1 MAPPPRER
9 STVFVGGK
17 GSSFSAAAVYAV
29 SRGLSKVAID
39 PAVLEK
45 LSQLKK
51 YPLKPLPYA
60 CVVHGS
66 FLTFDESRAALSVL
80 LNKFIVCESPVR
92 PVIPL
97 LIQET
102 LDHAAG
108 FETLDFGSSLGFLTS
123 LCRLNGKKLDEI
135 GVTADEIGMIENSCA
150 ASIAICAILDCCASD
165 LVRVSDAV
173 AALSSEVVRA
183 DVGLFDLSV
192 SGDGFS
198 MKDETDVA
206 ADMKVF
212 LFGSKLA
219 GKVDSAPFSDI
230 PAVHGSFR
238 EAIRLLHGRTRIEL
252 NASIKGKKVL
262 VSGINGKEKAF
273 VASVLPLAMA
283 IQSMSE
289 ASYGRAELVVASIVG
304 EDLRSKVGDV
314 FQKECPFID
323 ALRNDFN
330 SITSASSTGSNCVLV
345 LHRVYDMLIKFREI
359 LAWESAL
366 ALLAIE
372 VDESVEKTPVVS
384 LESSKGEKKSEKKKK
399 KTLGKGTSIV
409 RQLLKDR
416 LSPDASVE
424 NVMNLVRVVHDLA
437 GSFDPK
443 DSELDTLLRKLKE
456 IVESNEVRRLPKIP
470 KGTRDFGKEQ
480 MAIRE
485 RAFSVIVGVFKKHG
499 AVALDTPV
507 FELRETLMGKY
518 GEDSKLI
525 YDLADQ
531 GGELC
536 SLRYDL
542 TVPFARYL
550 AMNNISALKR
560 YQIAKVYR
568 RDNPSK
574 GRYREFYQCDFDIA
588 GQYEPME
595 PDFEVVRVLTE
606 LLNELSIGDYEIK
619 LNHRKLL
626 DGMLEICG
634 VPSEKFRTVCS
645 SIDKLDKQTFE
656 HVKKELVVDKGL
668 TSETAE
674 RIGAFVKKRGRPLE
688 ILSELT
694 SDGSQFL
701 GNSASI
707 VALDELK
714 ILCTALDKSKC
725 LNKVVFDLSLA
736 RGLDYYT
743 GVIFEAVF
751 KGTTQVGSIAAGG
764 RYDNLVG
771 MFSGKV
777 VPAVGVSLGIERVFT
792 IMEQLEK
799 DRNQVIRATETQVLV
814 AILGKDLTLA
824 AELVSELWDAK
835 IKAEFGLTKRVMN
848 HITRA
853 KQSGIPWM
861 VIVGESE
868 LQGGVVKLKNIEA
881 SEEEVIRR
889 DVIVEELQRRLGMY
903 SKPNHSETG
912 LNFRLADIK

>member
-1 MAPPPRER
+1 METLPRER

-17 GSSFSAAAVYAV
+17 GSSLSAAAVYAI

-39 PAVLEK
+39 PAVVEK

-51 YPLKPLPYA
+51 HSLKPLPDA
-60 CVVHGS
+60 CVVHES
-66 FLTFDESRAALSVL
+66 FLTFDESRAALAVL
-80 LNKFIVCESPVR
+80 LNKLIVCESPVR

-102 LDHAAG
+102 LDLAAG
-108 FETLDFGSSLGFLTS
+108 FETLDFGSSLGLLTS

-135 GVTADEIGMIENSCA
+135 GVTAEEIGVIENSYA
-150 ASIAICAILDCCASD
+150 ASIAIRAILDCCASD

-173 AALSSEVVRA
+173 AALSSEAVRA

-198 MKDETDVA
+198 IKDEIDVA

-219 GKVDSAPFSDI
+219 GKVDSGPFSEI

-304 EDLRSKVGDV
+304 EDLRSRVGDV
-314 FQKECPFID
+314 FQKECPCID

-345 LHRVYDMLIKFREI
+345 LHQVYDMLIKFREI

-424 NVMNLVRVVHDLA
+424 SVMNLVRVVHDLA

-656 HVKKELVVDKGL
+656 HVKKEL
-668 TSETAE
+668 
-674 RIGAFVKKRGRPLE
+674 R
-688 ILSELT
+688 
-694 SDGSQFL
+694 
-701 GNSASI
+701 
-707 VALDELK
+707 
-714 ILCTALDKSKC
+714 
-725 LNKVVFDLSLA
+725 
-736 RGLDYYT
+736 
-743 GVIFEAVF
+743 
-751 KGTTQVGSIAAGG
+751 
-764 RYDNLVG
+764 
-771 MFSGKV
+771 
-777 VPAVGVSLGIERVFT
+777 
-792 IMEQLEK
+792 
-799 DRNQVIRATETQVLV
+799 
-814 AILGKDLTLA
+814 
-824 AELVSELWDAK
+824 
-835 IKAEFGLTKRVMN
+835 IKA
-848 HITRA
+848 
-853 KQSGIPWM
+853 
-861 VIVGESE
+861 
-868 LQGGVVKLKNIEA
+868 
-881 SEEEVIRR
+881 
-889 DVIVEELQRRLGMY
+889 
-903 SKPNHSETG
+903 
-912 LNFRLADIK
+912 

>member
-1 MAPPPRER
+1 MA
-9 STVFVGGK
+9 TAVVGSK
-17 GSSFSAAAVYAV
+17 GASFSPADVYGV
-29 SRGLSKVAID
+29 SRGLSKLAID
-39 PAVLEK
+39 PAALEK
-45 LSQLKK
+45 LSQRKNQS
-51 YPLKPLPYA
+51 PKPVFDA
-60 CVVHGS
+60 TVVQGS
-66 FLTFDESRAALSVL
+66 ILTFEESRAALAVL
-80 LNKFIVCESPVR
+80 LNKFVVSECSVR

-97 LIQET
+97 LIQQS
-102 LDHAAG
+102 LDLAAG
-108 FETLDFGSSLGFLTS
+108 FETIDFGSSQAFVAS
-123 LCRLNGKKLDEI
+123 LCRLNEKIFDEI
-135 GVTADEIGMIENSCA
+135 GVTGEEIGVIESSCA
-150 ASIAICAILDCCASD
+150 ASIAICAILDCCASA

-173 AALSSEVVRA
+173 AALSSEAVRV
-183 DVGLFDLSV
+183 DVDLFDLAV

-198 MKDETDVA
+198 IKDETDVA

-212 LFGSKLA
+212 LSGSKLA
-219 GKVDSAPFSDI
+219 GKVDSGPFSEI
-230 PAVHGSFR
+230 PAVHGSLR
-238 EAIRLLHGRTRIEL
+238 EAVRLLHGRTRVEL
-252 NASIKGKKVL
+252 NASVKGKKAMG
-262 VSGINGKEKAF
+262 SGIHGKEKAF

-289 ASYGRAELVVASIVG
+289 ASYGRAELVIASVVT
-304 EDLRSKVGDV
+304 EDLRSKVGDL
-314 FQKECPFID
+314 FQKECRCID
-323 ALRNDFN
+323 ALKNDFN
-330 SITSASSTGSNCVLV
+330 SSTTASSNFVLV
-345 LHRVYDMLIKFREI
+345 LHQVYDLLVKFREI
-359 LAWESAL
+359 LAWEAAL
-366 ALLAIE
+366 ALFAIE
-372 VDESVEKTPVVS
+372 VDESVEKPAVVP
-384 LESSKGEKKSEKKKK
+384 LESSKSEKKSEKKKK

-409 RQLLKDR
+409 RQLLKER
-416 LSPDASVE
+416 LSLEADASLE
-424 NVMNLVRVVHDLA
+424 NVMNLVRVAHDLA

-443 DSELDTLLRKLKE
+443 DSELDTLIRKLKE
-456 IVESNEVRRLPKIP
+456 IVESNGGRRLPKIP

-485 RAFSVIVGVFKKHG
+485 HAFSVIVGVFKKHG

-588 GQYEPME
+588 GQYELME

-634 VPSEKFRTVCS
+634 IPSEKFRTVCS

-656 HVKKELVVDKGL
+656 HVKKELVEDKGL
-668 TSETAE
+668 TSEIAE
-674 RIGAFVKKRGRPLE
+674 RIGAFVKKRGPPLE

-694 SDGSQFL
+694 SEGSQFL
-701 GNSASI
+701 GNSEAV

-714 ILCTALDKSKC
+714 ILFTALDKSKC

-764 RYDNLVG
+764 RYDSLVG

-799 DRNQVIRATETQVLV
+799 DQNQVIRATETQVLV

-868 LQGGVVKLKNIEA
+868 LQQGVVKLKNIEA
-881 SEEEVIRR
+881 SEEEVVRR
-889 DVIVEELQRRLGMY
+889 DKIIEELQRRLGI
-903 SKPNHSETG
+903 N
-912 LNFRLADIK
+912 